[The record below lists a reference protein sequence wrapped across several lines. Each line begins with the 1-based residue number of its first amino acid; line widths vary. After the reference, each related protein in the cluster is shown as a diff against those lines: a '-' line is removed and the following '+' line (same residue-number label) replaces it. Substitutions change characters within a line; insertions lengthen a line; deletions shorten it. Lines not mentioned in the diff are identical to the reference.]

1 MYAVITRRTSNPAR
15 QAEARERGP
24 KEYFPQLRQAPGFRD
39 LYLVSGEDGVN
50 TAVVVWE
57 SKAQADAFLPQ
68 QQGWM
73 QALEEMG
80 LRSESRTTGEV
91 ATHVT
96 AQR

>member
-1 MYAVITRRTSNPAR
+1 MYAVITRRTSNPAQ
-15 QAEARERGP
+15 QAKARERGA
-24 KEYFPQLRQAPGFRD
+24 KEYLPQLQRAPGFRD
-39 LYLVSGEDGVN
+39 FYLVPGEDGVN

-68 QQGWM
+68 SQAWM

-80 LRSESRTTGEV
+80 LRSESRTAGEV